1 MGKRGHPPIYKSA
14 DEMQIKIDEYFESR
28 KGEPLTNADGELQFS
43 KFGEMIY
50 VRPSRPPTITG
61 LALYL
66 GFAGRQALINYQNRS
81 QDFKDTILRAKSR
94 VEEYAEERL
103 YDRDGQRGAE
113 FNLRVNFGWRIET
126 EDDEKTEPTRIIDD
140 V

>member
-1 MGKRGHPPIYKSA
+1 
-14 DEMQIKIDEYFESR
+14 MQEKIDEYFKSR
-28 KGEPLTNADGELQFS
+28 EGIPKTDADGNPQFN
-43 KFGEMIY
+43 KFGEVIY
-50 VRPSRPPTITG
+50 IKPPRPPTITG

-66 GFAGRQALINYQNRS
+66 GFAGRQALMNYQNREK
-81 QDFKDTILRAKSR
+81 FKDTIMRAKSR

-113 FNLRVNFGWRIET
+113 FNLRVNFGWKTET
-126 EDDEKTEPTRIIDD
+126 DDEAKPEPTRIIDD

>member
-1 MGKRGHPPIYKSA
+1 MGQRGHPLIYKTPE
-14 DEMQIKIDEYFESR
+14 EMQEKIDEYFRSR
-28 KGEPLTNADGELQFS
+28 EGIALTDEAGNPQVN
-43 KFGEMIY
+43 KFGAIIY
-50 VRPSRPPTITG
+50 IKPPRPPTVTG

-66 GFAGRQALINYQNRS
+66 GFAGRQALVNYQNRS
-81 QDFKDTILRAKSR
+81 QFKDTITRAKSR

-113 FNLRVNFGWRIET
+113 FNLRVNFGWKTET
-126 EDDEKTEPTRIIDD
+126 DDEDKPEPTRIIDD